1 MHRLISKIAEEHSS
15 GLQLINQPT
24 GSGKTYSTNLFIHNY
39 FTTGELKDKRNVVVV
54 TTNKNNLAFRELK
67 ELFESSGNL
76 ELFDN
81 IFLYLDSISN
91 MVLDNYTEDM
101 DEKIYKVLG
110 HNPTVGNYLTAI
122 KNIKRSTDASGKES
136 PAVKDAVQRFGKDV
150 EPPFR
155 GLVRRTLR
163 RLKHNYNERLRF
175 IESNPEWFWVTK
187 LYPAVYTRKKK
198 LFFMSA
204 DKFVT
209 RNDTIIDVSNVV
221 YESMIANN
229 AIIFIDEFDSTK
241 NQILS
246 RLVEDS
252 IKNRV
257 DYLDM
262 YQKIYQGGMNVDVNP
277 EIYRSHPDMDI
288 DLNELHSKKMKH
300 VREIRKKYHL
310 ESPVVLGEDL
320 NDSRPFLF
328 KSDVTYVV
336 SHPNKGLTITYDRK
350 TKRSIISTEKGRRTS
365 KNFYQ
370 MFREI
375 DYAIDDYCRLIRS
388 LAYNYHKKEDDPTL
402 SYEDCVYIIL
412 DLYGITQAM
421 PTYRNYLH
429 KRVML
434 GSKSPKKF
442 LGADSSIY
450 EKGYEYFAFLDD
462 PINKERANV
471 QLFSC
476 LVSAEKVLLKVCERA
491 LVFGISATAEFK
503 TVLGNY
509 DLDYM
514 KSRLG
519 QFYLPSIANDPLLLE
534 QVDNAYGNYES
545 EKIEWDVKSI
555 PAGIEGV
562 WDDSLWNNI
571 FTEKKH
577 VCAIQELL
585 NGVPEFYLQRYYQ
598 LSFALKSLIYS
609 EKKRN
614 GLFFCNMHPVE
625 KSAIFDRDIIEQM
638 FNIIQMEAKKSN
650 PYLSD
655 VKISFLKKDDF
666 DSHKR
671 EIQVDMAKGV
681 RAAIITSYGTFS
693 TGQNMQFDIPEG
705 ITVKNVSRLSDRSQ
719 MDVDFIYV
727 QTPTHLIYAPEA
739 EEYEKERILHI
750 CHVHYLK
757 SNGEI
762 TQQECIKAVSAAL
775 SGNAV
780 EINMTVRLANDSK
793 SGHMHAAAKL
803 TQAIGRICRT
813 NMKNPEISIYY
824 DEGILRYIDQSV
836 ESYGLVSPETK
847 QFYTH
852 CMKDRESPPDIKRL
866 EELAVFRSHNADT
879 IIHDM
884 LGWHDES
891 TIANYKAIRHD
902 LLCNP
907 SMDELNNTAYQMYV
921 ELPKPADHY
930 WCSYRGEYRDMK
942 ISFDRPL
949 INGVKIDTAGLRF
962 GELFS
967 IPGLKEHFESMGYAT
982 ELKAGKY
989 LVSHVAAKNILMGMH
1004 GEVAGCFI
1012 IDPEGKILKDL
1023 DALDFEKFDFQIN
1036 DRVAVDFKH
1045 WSNDVFT
1052 LSSVQHR
1059 KIIKKMNETGHKT
1072 VYIVNILLP
1081 EGKSRETMY
1090 YEEGGKRIIKV
1101 PWLFDPKTGQFN
1113 DRMIAEIR
1121 EASHGSE

>member
-388 LAYNYHKKEDDPTL
+388 LAYNYHKKEDDPTS
-402 SYEDCVYIIL
+402 SYARCDGC
-412 DLYGITQAM
+412 
-421 PTYRNYLH
+421 
-429 KRVML
+429 
-434 GSKSPKKF
+434 
-442 LGADSSIY
+442 
-450 EKGYEYFAFLDD
+450 
-462 PINKERANV
+462 
-471 QLFSC
+471 
-476 LVSAEKVLLKVCERA
+476 
-491 LVFGISATAEFK
+491 
-503 TVLGNY
+503 
-509 DLDYM
+509 
-514 KSRLG
+514 
-519 QFYLPSIANDPLLLE
+519 
-534 QVDNAYGNYES
+534 
-545 EKIEWDVKSI
+545 
-555 PAGIEGV
+555 
-562 WDDSLWNNI
+562 
-571 FTEKKH
+571 
-577 VCAIQELL
+577 
-585 NGVPEFYLQRYYQ
+585 
-598 LSFALKSLIYS
+598 
-609 EKKRN
+609 
-614 GLFFCNMHPVE
+614 
-625 KSAIFDRDIIEQM
+625 
-638 FNIIQMEAKKSN
+638 
-650 PYLSD
+650 
-655 VKISFLKKDDF
+655 
-666 DSHKR
+666 
-671 EIQVDMAKGV
+671 
-681 RAAIITSYGTFS
+681 
-693 TGQNMQFDIPEG
+693 
-705 ITVKNVSRLSDRSQ
+705 
-719 MDVDFIYV
+719 
-727 QTPTHLIYAPEA
+727 QTPT
-739 EEYEKERILHI
+739 
-750 CHVHYLK
+750 
-757 SNGEI
+757 
-762 TQQECIKAVSAAL
+762 L
-775 SGNAV
+775 SGH
-780 EINMTVRLANDSK
+780 EIRRRHRRSLCLPHPRL
-793 SGHMHAAAKL
+793 
-803 TQAIGRICRT
+803 CRT
-813 NMKNPEISIYY
+813 Y
-824 DEGILRYIDQSV
+824 D
-836 ESYGLVSPETK
+836 
-847 QFYTH
+847 
-852 CMKDRESPPDIKRL
+852 
-866 EELAVFRSHNADT
+866 
-879 IIHDM
+879 
-884 LGWHDES
+884 
-891 TIANYKAIRHD
+891 
-902 LLCNP
+902 
-907 SMDELNNTAYQMYV
+907 
-921 ELPKPADHY
+921 
-930 WCSYRGEYRDMK
+930 
-942 ISFDRPL
+942 
-949 INGVKIDTAGLRF
+949 
-962 GELFS
+962 
-967 IPGLKEHFESMGYAT
+967 
-982 ELKAGKY
+982 
-989 LVSHVAAKNILMGMH
+989 
-1004 GEVAGCFI
+1004 
-1012 IDPEGKILKDL
+1012 
-1023 DALDFEKFDFQIN
+1023 
-1036 DRVAVDFKH
+1036 
-1045 WSNDVFT
+1045 
-1052 LSSVQHR
+1052 
-1059 KIIKKMNETGHKT
+1059 
-1072 VYIVNILLP
+1072 
-1081 EGKSRETMY
+1081 
-1090 YEEGGKRIIKV
+1090 
-1101 PWLFDPKTGQFN
+1101 
-1113 DRMIAEIR
+1113 
-1121 EASHGSE
+1121 